1 MTFNFLMIRGDQD
14 EKNYNSFIINTN
26 TERDS
31 RLGW

>member
-14 EKNYNSFIINTN
+14 EKNRNNFIINTS